1 MNTIRVAFVASAL
14 AVLAACSST
23 PTQPAAPAAP
33 AVANVAG
40 VWIVNTETQMGP
52 MDTKMTVEQTGKDI
66 KGVLESPMG
75 SVNYTG
81 TVDGSDVKWGF
92 DFDAQGTALRI
103 DYVGALQS
111 DGTMKGKAVFGSFGE
126 GTFTAKKSQ

>member
-1 MNTIRVAFVASAL
+1 MNTIRVALAASAM
-14 AVLAACSST
+14 AFLAACSST
-23 PTQPAAPAAP
+23 PTQPAAPA
-33 AVANVAG
+33 VANVAG
-40 VWIVNTETQMGP
+40 VWMVNTETQMGP
-52 MDTKMTVEQTGKDI
+52 MDTKMTVEQAGSNI

-75 SVNYTG
+75 SVDYTG
-81 TVDGSDVKWGF
+81 TVQGSEVKWGF

-126 GTFTAKKSQ
+126 GTFTAKKTP

>member
-1 MNTIRVAFVASAL
+1 MKMFRAALIAVGAAFVA
-14 AVLAACSST
+14 ACSTT
-23 PTQPAAPAAP
+23 PSQPAAPVAA
-33 AVANVAG
+33 NIAG
-40 VWIVNTETQMGP
+40 VWTVNTETQMGP
-52 MDTKMTVEQTGKDI
+52 MDTKMTVEQMGKDL

-81 TVDGSDVKWGF
+81 TVEGSDVKWGF

-103 DYVGALQS
+103 DYVGTLQA

-126 GTFTAKKSQ
+126 GTFTAKRSQ